1 MKRGMNTMAETTELG
16 AGTLSEEILA
26 AVRAEAN
33 PGFAQ
38 QLRGELRG
46 RQARATE
53 NLWWF
58 DIELAVGTI
67 RVVHDEQLVHLVDN
81 DMRRYELRAKYE
93 LGFAPQH
100 GDSKRLRTAAEQ
112 VFAGRKRGSDIAF
125 LGELTPFQQAV
136 LRATSR
142 IPRGGIRPYAWV
154 AREAGNAG
162 AVRAAGSTLAH
173 NPVPFIVPCHRV
185 VHTDWSLGKYSAG
198 GPAVKYSV
206 LAMEGMT
213 ERRLSW
219 IQHAPRF
226 VGQLDSMEFCIAACT
241 GLDESDP
248 ANLKGFRTPE
258 DAVDAG
264 FAPCEECRP
273 V

>member
-1 MKRGMNTMAETTELG
+1 MNTMAETTELDIG
-16 AGTLSEEILA
+16 GLSDSVLA
-26 AVRAEAN
+26 EVRAEAN
-33 PGFAQ
+33 PGFAER
-38 QLRGELRG
+38 LRGELRG
-46 RQARATE
+46 LQARATE

-58 DIELAVGTI
+58 DMELPVGTI
-67 RVVHDEQLVHLVDN
+67 RLVHDEQLVHLVDN
-81 DMRRYELRAKYE
+81 DVRRYELRAKHE

-100 GDSKRLRTAAEQ
+100 AESKRLRTAAEQ

-125 LGELTPFQQAV
+125 LGELTPFQQSV

-154 AREAGNAG
+154 AREAGHTG
-162 AVRAAGSTLAH
+162 AVRAAGTTLAH

-198 GPAVKYSV
+198 GAEVKYSV
-206 LAMEGMT
+206 LQMEGMT
-213 ERRLSW
+213 ERRLEW
-219 IQHAPRF
+219 IQHAPKF
-226 VGQLDSMEFCIAACT
+226 VGQMDSMEFCLAACT

-248 ANLKGFRTPE
+248 ANLKGFRSPDE
-258 DAVDAG
+258 ALEAG
-264 FAPCEECRP
+264 FAPCDECRP

>member
-1 MKRGMNTMAETTELG
+1 MNTMSEAKEREAADLEEAVVAEIRG
-16 AGTLSEEILA
+16 
-26 AVRAEAN
+26 EAN
-33 PGFAQ
+33 PGFAER
-38 QLRGELRG
+38 LRAELRG

-58 DIELAVGTI
+58 DMELPVGTI

-81 DMRRYELRAKYE
+81 DMRKYELRAKYE

-100 GDSKRLRTAAEQ
+100 GDSKRMRLAAEQ
-112 VFAGRKRGSDIAF
+112 VLAGRKRGSEIAF
-125 LGELTPFQQAV
+125 LGEMTAFQQAV

-142 IPRGGIRPYAWV
+142 IPRGAIRPYGWV

-162 AVRAAGSTLAH
+162 AVRAAGNTLSH

-185 VHTDWSLGKYSAG
+185 VHSDWSLGKYSAG
-198 GPAVKYSV
+198 GPEVKQSV
-206 LAMEGMT
+206 LEMEGMT
-213 ERRLSW
+213 EHRLDW

-226 VGQLDSMEFCIAACT
+226 VGQFDCMEFCLPACT

-248 ANLKGFRTPE
+248 ANLKGFRSPDE
-258 DAVDAG
+258 ALEAG
-264 FAPCEECRP
+264 FAPCDACRP